1 MSWYD
6 YIEVQPPA
14 CYSWLINDG
23 QISSEEDLEKIIA
36 DLINAAKSINKTV
49 VATSDCHYLN
59 KEDKIYRDVYIFAK
73 GLKGAL
79 HP

>member
-1 MSWYD
+1 M
-6 YIEVQPPA
+6 
-14 CYSWLINDG
+14 
-23 QISSEEDLEKIIA
+23 
-36 DLINAAKSINKTV
+36 INAAKSINKTV

-79 HP
+79 HPLNPYRRKKQKPYENPDQYFLSTQEMKDALVS